1 MAQFLT
7 TTDTSAAIERV
18 IRNAEKELTLISAY
32 VYPRIIYLH
41 RLKDAADRGVNITFV
56 FGKRRM
62 DEKVFSLFTEIPNL
76 RIFYLDELHA
86 KCFVNEHEAIV
97 TSLNLL
103 NGSEEKNR
111 EMGVRLDRITDP
123 EAYRECVN
131 EVKSI
136 LSTAKLVRETGKGGA
151 MAPKEA
157 SPRKP
162 AASKSRTNGFCI
174 RTGEEIPF
182 NVEKPLS
189 YEAFKSWSKYGDPEY
204 AEKFCHF
211 SGEPS
216 NGETCVSK
224 PILKKNWSKAKLIHG
239 L

>member
-32 VYPRIIYLH
+32 VFPRIIYLH
-41 RLKDAADRGVNITFV
+41 RLKDAADRGVQITFI

-62 DEKVFSLFTEIPNL
+62 DDKVFGLFTEIPNL
-76 RIFYLDELHA
+76 RIYYLDELHA

-111 EMGVRLDRITDP
+111 EMGVRLDRTTDA
-123 EAYRECVN
+123 EAYRECVA
-131 EVKSI
+131 EVRSI
-136 LSTAKLVRETGKGGA
+136 LSTATLVHQTGKGKA
-151 MAPKEA
+151 ADPALEK
-157 SPRKP
+157 RK
-162 AASKSRTNGFCI
+162 KSTVATTGTTGFCI
-174 RTGEEIPF
+174 RTGVEIPF

-189 YEAFKSWSKYGDPEY
+189 YEAFKSWSKYGDPDY
-204 AEKFCHF
+204 AEKYCHF

-216 NGETCVSK
+216 HGDTSVAR
-224 PILKKNWSKAKLIHG
+224 PILKKNWKKAKEIFDL
-239 L
+239 

>member
-32 VYPRIIYLH
+32 VFPRIIYLH
-41 RLKDAADRGVNITFV
+41 RLKDAADRGVQITFI

-62 DEKVFSLFTEIPNL
+62 DDKVFGLFTEIPNL
-76 RIFYLDELHA
+76 RIYYLDELHA

-111 EMGVRLDRITDP
+111 EMGVRLDRTTDA
-123 EAYRECVN
+123 EAYRECVA
-131 EVKSI
+131 EVRSI
-136 LSTAKLVRETGKGGA
+136 LSTATLVHQTGKGKA
-151 MAPKEA
+151 DTPAPEK
-157 SPRKP
+157 RK
-162 AASKSRTNGFCI
+162 KSTVATTGTTGFCI
-174 RTGEEIPF
+174 RTGVEIPF

-189 YEAFKSWSKYGDPEY
+189 YEAFKSWSKYGDPDY
-204 AEKFCHF
+204 AEKYCHF

-216 NGETCVSK
+216 HGDTSVAR
-224 PILKKNWSKAKLIHG
+224 PILKKNWKKAKEIFDL
-239 L
+239 

>member
-18 IRNAEKELTLISAY
+18 IRNAEKELILISAY

-41 RLKDAADRGVNITFV
+41 RLKDAADRGVKITFI

-62 DEKVFSLFTEIPNL
+62 DEKVFGLFTEIPNL

-86 KCFVNEHEAIV
+86 KCFVNEYEAIV

-111 EMGVRLDRITDP
+111 EMGVRLDRTADA
-123 EAYRECVN
+123 EAYRECLN

-136 LSTAKLVRETGKGGA
+136 LSTATLVHQTDKGRSVIPKD
-151 MAPKEA
+151 APVK
-157 SPRKP
+157 KP
-162 AASKSRTNGFCI
+162 VVASKRSTGFCI
-174 RTGEEIPF
+174 RTGVEIPF

-189 YEAFKSWSKYGDPEY
+189 FEAFKTWSKYSDPEY
-204 AEKFCHF
+204 PEKFCHF
-211 SGEPS
+211 SGESS
-216 NGETCVSK
+216 NVETSVSK
-224 PILKKNWSKAKLIHG
+224 PILKKNWKKAKEQFDL
-239 L
+239 